1 VRRLLAAIAAVVML
15 FAGYA
20 IYLIRTDSKLPW
32 ESSSSRDTTAGD
44 TKADGTNGP
53 VNVPE
58 STIRFNVSCVSEA
71 EQACAS
77 ADNVGESAF
86 TIEFPQST
94 EKAYGDKKPDA
105 PDAWLT
111 TSLSYQRVS
120 LVRPDLRLAGTLASS
135 RIMVV
140 TKAAAINPAVK
151 CAAKLSCL
159 AKAGRVAFPA
169 KTTGAGLWVATSTL
183 MSAIA
188 AGEQPATIDDITDG
202 SAVLQGLNAAKK
214 LSPTNALSN
223 LTSVS
228 LLDAVVLP
236 EASLRSVAPSG
247 VNAVPAADTPPIAFV
262 LIVSKK
268 VTDKQAKQISAS
280 LTKSLLA
287 NGFDAA
293 KGVIPTPDPGL
304 ADDINKS
311 FR

>member
-1 VRRLLAAIAAVVML
+1 MRRLLAAIAAVVML

-32 ESSSSRDTTAGD
+32 ESISTRTTTVDDSSGNAGD
-44 TKADGTNGP
+44 SADRGVG
-53 VNVPE
+53 
-58 STIRFNVSCVSEA
+58 SALRFNVSCVSET

-86 TIEFPQST
+86 TIESPQST
-94 EKAYGDKKPDA
+94 EKSYGDKKSDA

-111 TSLSYQRVS
+111 TSLSYQRIA

-140 TKAAAINPAVK
+140 TKSGASNPAIT
-151 CAAKLSCL
+151 CAANLSCV

-169 KTTGAGLWVATSTL
+169 KTTGSGLWVAAATMTT
-183 MSAIA
+183 AIPT
-188 AGEQPATIDDITDG
+188 GEQPATVDDIADG

-214 LSPTNALSN
+214 IPPSNALSN

-236 EASLRSVAPSG
+236 EAALRSIAPIG
-247 VNAVPAADTPPIAFV
+247 VNAVPAVDTPPIAFV
-262 LIVSKK
+262 LVVGKS
-268 VTDKQAKQISAS
+268 VTEKQAKQLSAS

-287 NGFDAA
+287 NGFDPI
-293 KGVIPTPDPGL
+293 KGTIPSPDPGL